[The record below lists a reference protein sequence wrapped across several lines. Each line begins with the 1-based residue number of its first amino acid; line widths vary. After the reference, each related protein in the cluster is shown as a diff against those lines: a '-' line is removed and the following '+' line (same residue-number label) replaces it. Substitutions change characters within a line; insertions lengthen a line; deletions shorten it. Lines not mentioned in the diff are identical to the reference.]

1 MSQPQNYSNH
11 TKIVPLFHLFVLPV
25 MFVNVGWA
33 IARLVHEIS
42 FATVFGLI
50 LAIALLTGFTFAR
63 VFALKVQDRLIR
75 LEMNLRLMKILPADL
90 QPRIGEFT
98 VDQLVAM
105 RFAGDAEMP
114 EMARKILNDRIADRK
129 TIKKMVKNW
138 VADEVRA

>member
-114 EMARKILNDRIADRK
+114 EMARKVLADRIPDRK